1 MKIVCFTPLLLLF
14 LVACSNVAYTPE
26 QAARL
31 DLINNN
37 NAQPDTIRIH
47 QSQSWKDS
55 VVVLASYLSTD
66 QNQRSS
72 CEAVF
77 EIEREAAGWRVSG
90 SGVGCS
96 SPPSTEAV
104 TFGSGT
110 QGVPPN
116 ELSYAHGVVKLSEA
130 KWVEITW
137 QDGTVQRAD
146 VVNGSYLALR
156 TGSFQ
161 MIGRV
166 EALNA
171 SDEIIQ
177 EIEIMPDIQKMP

>member
-1 MKIVCFTPLLLLF
+1 
-14 LVACSNVAYTPE
+14 
-26 QAARL
+26 
-31 DLINNN
+31 
-37 NAQPDTIRIH
+37 
-47 QSQSWKDS
+47 
-55 VVVLASYLSTD
+55 
-66 QNQRSS
+66 
-72 CEAVF
+72 
-77 EIEREAAGWRVSG
+77 
-90 SGVGCS
+90 
-96 SPPSTEAV
+96 
-104 TFGSGT
+104 
-110 QGVPPN
+110 VPPN